1 MESLANWIDEK
12 PHRFILILLAHTAV
26 VVAILAATA
35 RF

>member
-12 PHRFILILLAHTAV
+12 PHRFILVLLAHTALV
-26 VVAILAATA
+26 GAIVAATA